1 MMILQQWRPSS
12 RIWRNQHQGADVV
25 FMVVFD
31 YPMTVLWFPWLAA
44 TYFFRKDGPA
54 VMVEC
59 SNASLEMNG
68 QRSALS

>member
-1 MMILQQWRPSS
+1 
-12 RIWRNQHQGADVV
+12 
-25 FMVVFD
+25 MVVFD
-31 YPMTVLWFPWLAA
+31 YPMTVLWFPWFAA